1 MGLITVV
8 ALEGRLVLSLR
19 SESGAVASRVVVVP
33 VEVLFRSVVDVDS
46 TTVNLSDTS
55 SLAPIALLLVTAE
68 ISRGEKRLVDV
79 GETEVVDDAVVD
91 VAIVGKEGKAK

>member
-1 MGLITVV
+1 MGLISVV
-8 ALEGRLVLSLR
+8 ALEGCLVLWSR
-19 SESGAVASRVVVVP
+19 SESEAGGLIASRVVVVP

-46 TTVNLSDTS
+46 STVNLSDTS

-68 ISRGEKRLVDV
+68 ISRREKRLVDV

-91 VAIVGKEGKAK
+91 VAIV

>member
-1 MGLITVV
+1 VGLISVV
-8 ALEGRLVLSLR
+8 ALEGCLVLRSR
-19 SESGAVASRVVVVP
+19 SESEAGGLIASRVVVVP

-68 ISRGEKRLVDV
+68 ISRREKRLVDV
-79 GETEVVDDAVVD
+79 GETEVVDDADVD
-91 VAIVGKEGKAK
+91 VAIV

>member
-8 ALEGRLVLSLR
+8 ALEGRLVPRSR
-19 SESGAVASRVVVVP
+19 SESGAGGLIASRVVVVP

-55 SLAPIALLLVTAE
+55 SLALIALLLVTAE

-91 VAIVGKEGKAK
+91 VAIV